1 MGVPNFMKEFE
12 GFEDLLEKRLYHAE
26 GKTLKLVH
34 LQHLKQRLPQRL
46 KYQAV
51 VIFMIEGL
59 NITNDAML
67 IIWIPSINVLD
78 NFPLRFG

>member
-51 VIFMIEGL
+51 VIFMIE
-59 NITNDAML
+59 
-67 IIWIPSINVLD
+67 
-78 NFPLRFG
+78 